1 MKFAHVALSVS
12 DIDKSADFY
21 QKHFGL
27 KLAEK
32 YTYPDAGL
40 TIAILKRKDV
50 ALELFEF
57 KKHKALP
64 GYRKGLD
71 SDLHTIGTK
80 HFSLQVEDIRGLYK
94 KLKKARVGCA
104 TELRVFDNGL
114 HYFFIKDPDGILVEL
129 MQARK

>member
-1 MKFAHVALSVS
+1 MKLAHIALSVS
-12 DIDKSADFY
+12 NLTASIAFY
-21 QKHFGL
+21 RKHFGL

-32 YTYPDAGL
+32 YTHRDTGL
-40 TIAILKRKDV
+40 TIAILKRKGM

-80 HFSLQVEDIRGLYK
+80 HFSLEVEDIGGLYK
-94 KLKKARVGCA
+94 KFKKARVGCA

-114 HYFFIKDPDGILVEL
+114 HYFFIKDPDGILIEL